1 MITEALDVEVFI
13 VMKKIDE
20 LKLKDLEMRR
30 QHLKNRLQLANDR
43 QDKKST
49 ADILRILQQEV
60 DRKWW

>member
-1 MITEALDVEVFI
+1 
-13 VMKKIDE
+13 MKKIDE